1 MAACV
6 QHELLV
12 RGFPPQHVLVD
23 ICKGLNLLSAVI
35 LVALIYRAQH
45 LNEIFERIRLHLR
58 LLLPLNLSV
67 RASIILSKPVF
78 WVESVV
84 CFLHLPPFVTFECG
98 VMNWNNFVLYRAE
111 TIFMLWNTLRIYLF
125 WKCFIDAVL
134 ERLPR
139 RHTVSSFTGVRM
151 NSAFTFKQVL
161 NSEQAVVV
169 IALFWFGQI
178 LLLGYWFRA
187 VEATACLFGVDSG
200 STAQGDYLEPTAV
213 HPGCQEENSYQWR
226 VWIIDGNFD
235 KVNDMYLWNAMWS
248 MFSSSTSV
256 GIETPP
262 RPPPPPPPI
271 PCVPSPPPFLLVLL
285 RSPSSSSFRSKLKGG
300 IVYGRVWRCARHN
313 TPGESGGRAEQC
325 VRNNH
330 DCHAD
335 VILHAQPALHTRGR
349 VSHTND
355 RKGESRPQR
364 SHALGEIPAAVV
376 SDAAA
381 TKAGRCRACY
391 GGNAQR
397 AAPAQDVLPQVQRS
411 CLC

>member
-1 MAACV
+1 
-6 QHELLV
+6 
-12 RGFPPQHVLVD
+12 
-23 ICKGLNLLSAVI
+23 
-35 LVALIYRAQH
+35 
-45 LNEIFERIRLHLR
+45 
-58 LLLPLNLSV
+58 
-67 RASIILSKPVF
+67 
-78 WVESVV
+78 
-84 CFLHLPPFVTFECG
+84 
-98 VMNWNNFVLYRAE
+98 
-111 TIFMLWNTLRIYLF
+111 
-125 WKCFIDAVL
+125 
-134 ERLPR
+134 
-139 RHTVSSFTGVRM
+139 M

-169 IALFWFGQI
+169 IALFWFVQI

-200 STAQGDYLEPTAV
+200 STARGDYLEPTAA

-256 GIETPP
+256 GIEILLAPLLLQ
-262 RPPPPPPPI
+262 
-271 PCVPSPPPFLLVLL
+271 FLVLL
-285 RSPSSSSFRSKLKGG
+285 LPLLLPVLLLLLIPVLSPLLPSSSLSSCCSSSSSRAKLKGG
-300 IVYGRVWRCARHN
+300 IVHGRIWRCARHN

-330 DCHAD
+330 DSHAD
-335 VILHAQPALHTRGR
+335 LILHAQPALHTRGR

-355 RKGESRPQR
+355 REGESSSQR
-364 SHALGEIPAAVV
+364 SHALGEIPATVV

-381 TKAGRCRACY
+381 AKAGWCRACY

-397 AAPAQDVLPQVQRS
+397 AAPAQDGLPKVQRS